1 LESAPQKGKIIPAD
15 LMCKFAVGDG
25 GLMIPMINTYD
36 TIRENL
42 HFNKFTVGELLFVE
56 YKCPIEEEAAGVW
69 TPMDY
74 FIHVL
79 SGKKTWRTT
88 DGTWIAEKG
97 QTLFFKKGAAIVYQD
112 FKDDFCVLVFFVSDN
127 FIRDV
132 VKEVSGQLSSHR
144 AGEALHKA
152 AIEITGVS
160 IAGLKHVALGGRLA

>member
-1 LESAPQKGKIIPAD
+1 
-15 LMCKFAVGDG
+15 
-25 GLMIPMINTYD
+25 MIPMINTYD

-88 DGTWIAEKG
+88 DGTWIAEKD
-97 QTLFFKKGAAIVYQD
+97 QTLFFKKGAQSSTRISRTISAFWSFSFRI
-112 FKDDFCVLVFFVSDN
+112 
-127 FIRDV
+127 I
-132 VKEVSGQLSSHR
+132 LSVTLSR
-144 AGEALHKA
+144 KFPA
-152 AIEITGVS
+152 S
-160 IAGLKHVALGGRLA
+160 